1 MPLDE
6 DIKGSH
12 GEGEAGVEVL
22 PDSVHDFLEM
32 AHDGQH
38 GEHRLDEHTVLPLA
52 PLTQF
57 EIRRVHLGGMEG
69 GITQDRVAG
78 KFVRKYTLRHYSC
91 FFKEIEGKSAEFSPP
106 S

>member
-6 DIKGSH
+6 DIKGGH

-32 AHDGQH
+32 ADHGQH
-38 GEHRLDEHTVLPLA
+38 GDHRLHEHALLPLA

-57 EIRRVHLGGMEG
+57 QVAGIPLRGVEAS
-69 GITQDRVAG
+69 ITQDNHALFDLPNQPLIAPR
-78 KFVRKYTLRHYSC
+78 
-91 FFKEIEGKSAEFSPP
+91 
-106 S
+106 